1 MLTFIIDVIIHD
13 IDWIDDNESL
23 TLVARRFHDVD
34 DVISM
39 SRRARV
45 ARAVDCVCFDK
56 FSFVALSD
64 AWTNTYFL
72 AIVVMWILFLVLL
85 SLLLQIYEA
94 S

>member
-34 DVISM
+34 DVTSM

-45 ARAVDCVCFDK
+45 ARAIDCVCFDK
-56 FSFVALSD
+56 FFFVALSD
-64 AWTNTYFL
+64 AWINTCVL